1 MRVLAKIHDSFTHF
15 IKSALKLH
23 SFAYISTSS
32 FNFAPLSSI
41 GSQGRKTKPLF
52 LSPLNDIE
60 FTPVYFADAN
70 QCKSKDD
77 PRKNKSSDDFKTY
90 QDYLDYKKALEGDRP
105 HCPAVICIGI

>member
-1 MRVLAKIHDSFTHF
+1 MKWFSFYRYYYVA
-15 IKSALKLH
+15 AL
-23 SFAYISTSS
+23 YIY
-32 FNFAPLSSI
+32 
-41 GSQGRKTKPLF
+41 R
-52 LSPLNDIE
+52 NDIE

-90 QDYLDYKKALEGDRP
+90 QDYLDYRKDLEGDRP